1 MSSVESHSAEASA
14 PTPGAEPLAAT
25 KTAPDATRAVVLLIS
40 DGKIVRKV
48 AGGLPLNIAAADDWQ
63 PNREAIEARYQ
74 WLSRMM
80 GTDGLIALAFDVM
93 RL

>member
-14 PTPGAEPLAAT
+14 PTPGAEPQKAT
-25 KTAPDATRAVVLLIS
+25 PTAPDATRAIVLLIS
-40 DGKIVRKV
+40 DGKIVKRV
-48 AGGLPLNIAAADDWQ
+48 TGPVPLNIVNAADWQ
-63 PNREAIEARYQ
+63 PNREAIEQRYA

-80 GTDGLIALAFDVM
+80 GTDGLIALALDVM

>member
-14 PTPGAEPLAAT
+14 PTPGAEPPEAT

-40 DGKIVRKV
+40 GEKIVKRV
-48 AGGLPLNIAAADDWQ
+48 TGPVPLNIADAADWQ
-63 PNREAIEARYQ
+63 PNREAIEQRYQ
-74 WLSRMM
+74 WLSRTME
-80 GTDGLIALAFDVM
+80 TDALIKLAFDIM